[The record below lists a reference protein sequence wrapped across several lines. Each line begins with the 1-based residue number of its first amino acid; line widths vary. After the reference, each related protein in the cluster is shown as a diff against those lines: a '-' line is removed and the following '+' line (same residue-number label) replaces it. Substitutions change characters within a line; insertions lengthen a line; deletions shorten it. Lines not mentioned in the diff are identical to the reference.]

1 MSRTTSGKLRVT
13 FFSNADVPG
22 FVESMRV
29 NTMRYHDLL
38 ARAID
43 DVIPE
48 PLADDG
54 FEEPI
59 GLTREGGTKE
69 QLRRK
74 AAAEE

>member
-1 MSRTTSGKLRVT
+1 
-13 FFSNADVPG
+13 
-22 FVESMRV
+22 MRV